1 MMHRYCLVRY
11 SFKGGAE
18 HSTEFRPHGNYKSRS
33 TGYMRTWTSTKTFLK
48 SASEES
54 KPREV
59 VYKTVTEELGGLPGC
74 SGIRQ
79 LPRGRQQVK
88 DFGRKPRDKTSVPVK
103 NISGA
108 GKQHDPWFRLL
119 GDCKK
124 QASDRKSAFI
134 RDVRVAPEPMCV
146 LTTDRTLNDMVR
158 FCCNP
163 VEFKPFTVD
172 PTFDIGDYNV
182 MPITYQHLLLEN
194 RKDGK
199 HPSMIGPVVLTHEKK
214 TTETYSVFSGALK
227 SLNPG
232 LGKVLAFGT
241 DGEKALVI
249 AFRNN
254 FERATNLLCDLHLKA
269 NVESKLQ
276 EFGISGIVK
285 ETIVADIFG
294 RQRGT
299 VFEAGFADASSRDMF
314 VKQLGQL
321 EEPWSALHQNGRNF
335 FKWFHNHKSTD
346 FVSCVISPVR
356 QRAGLAVSI
365 RKVHNQPLRGN
376 QQCIAGLRVT

>member
-33 TGYMRTWTSTKTFLK
+33 TGYMRTWTSTKSFLK

-59 VYKTVTEELGGLPGC
+59 VYKTVKEGLGGLPGC
-74 SGIRQ
+74 SGIGQ

-88 DFGRKPRDKTSVPVK
+88 DFGRKPRDKTSVPVM

-108 GKQHDPWFRLL
+108 GKQDDPWFRLH

-146 LTTDRTLNDMVR
+146 LTTDRQLNDMVR

-172 PTFDIGDYNV
+172 PTFDVGDYNV
-182 MPITYQHLLLEN
+182 TPITYQHLLLEN
-194 RKDGK
+194 RRVGK
-199 HPSMIGPVVLTHEKK
+199 HPSMIGPVLIHEKK
-214 TTETYSVFSGALK
+214 MTETYSVFSGTLK

-241 DGEKALVI
+241 DGEKALVT

-276 EFGISGIVK
+276 EFGISGKVK

-299 VFEAGFADASSRDMF
+299 VFEAGLADASSRDI
-314 VKQLGQL
+314 LSNSSASWRNHGQHYTKMGGI
-321 EEPWSALHQNGRNF
+321 SSNGFIITRAL
-335 FKWFHNHKSTD
+335 
-346 FVSCVISPVR
+346 IS
-356 QRAGLAVSI
+356 
-365 RKVHNQPLRGN
+365 
-376 QQCIAGLRVT
+376 

>member
-1 MMHRYCLVRY
+1 MMHRYCLVQY

-18 HSTEFRPHGNYKSRS
+18 HSIELRPHGNCKSRS
-33 TGYMRTWTSTKTFLK
+33 SGYMRTWTSTKTFLK

-59 VYKTVTEELGGLPGC
+59 VYKSVTEELGGLPGC
-74 SGIRQ
+74 SGIGQ

-88 DFGRKPRDKTSVPVK
+88 DFGRKPRDKTSVHMK

-108 GKQHDPWFRLL
+108 GKNDDPWFRLL
-119 GDCKK
+119 GVCKK

-146 LTTDRTLNDMVR
+146 LTTDRQLNDMVR

-182 MPITYQHLLLEN
+182 TPITYQHLLLEN

-199 HPSMIGPVVLTHEKK
+199 HPSMIGPVLIHEKK
-214 TTETYSVFSGALK
+214 TTETYSVFSGTLK

-232 LGKVLAFGT
+232 LGKV
-241 DGEKALVI
+241 
-249 AFRNN
+249 
-254 FERATNLLCDLHLKA
+254 
-269 NVESKLQ
+269 
-276 EFGISGIVK
+276 
-285 ETIVADIFG
+285 
-294 RQRGT
+294 
-299 VFEAGFADASSRDMF
+299 
-314 VKQLGQL
+314 
-321 EEPWSALHQNGRNF
+321 
-335 FKWFHNHKSTD
+335 
-346 FVSCVISPVR
+346 
-356 QRAGLAVSI
+356 
-365 RKVHNQPLRGN
+365 
-376 QQCIAGLRVT
+376 